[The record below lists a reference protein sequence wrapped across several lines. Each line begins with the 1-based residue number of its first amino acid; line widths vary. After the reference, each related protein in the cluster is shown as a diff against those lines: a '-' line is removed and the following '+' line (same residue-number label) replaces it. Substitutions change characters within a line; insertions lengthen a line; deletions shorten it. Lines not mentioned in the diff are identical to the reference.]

1 MDPAHGYRWLC
12 ILVGCV
18 FFLFSI
24 LDFPLIWYY
33 LYNFYV
39 RDRGGYGGFGLQLA
53 PRSRYGLK
61 STGFR
66 DSKEYDELLNP
77 PWLGDMITRARQRTN
92 VPAPLSGGEAAA
104 QVALSCKA

>member
-33 LYNFYV
+33 LYNLIWVGRVLSKQLLRIGHTRVLSFLGLL
-39 RDRGGYGGFGLQLA
+39 RISGGY
-53 PRSRYGLK
+53 
-61 STGFR
+61 
-66 DSKEYDELLNP
+66 
-77 PWLGDMITRARQRTN
+77 
-92 VPAPLSGGEAAA
+92 
-104 QVALSCKA
+104 